1 MVTDQVSDNWY
12 ESFFQ
17 GINCEL
23 WEKAIPGEVTQEEVE
38 FLVSELDLA
47 KGQHIL
53 DIPCGFGRHALA
65 LARKGFKVTGVDIS
79 ETFITSLTKKM
90 ADEDLDLTAIQ
101 ADILSLQLDGKFSGA
116 VCMGNS
122 FGYFNIERMDLFVH
136 KVSSSLASGGKFIIN
151 SGMIAESIL
160 PNFLHYAEN
169 KVYHVDNITMEVT
182 NEYQANESYMVSKLH
197 FTKEGHSER
206 HSFKHY
212 VFTLGEVNRLLKSN
226 GLNILATYRTTS
238 KDTYKLG
245 DRQIY
250 IVAQKV

>member
-23 WEKAIPGEVTQEEVE
+23 WEKAIPDEVTQEEVE

-65 LARKGFKVTGVDIS
+65 LAGKGFKVTGVDIS
-79 ETFITSLTKKM
+79 ETFISGLKKKI
-90 ADEDLDLTAIQ
+90 ADEQLDLHAIQ
-101 ADILSLQLDGKFSGA
+101 ADILSLQLDEKFSGA
-116 VCMGNS
+116 VCLGNS
-122 FGYFNIERMDLFVH
+122 FGYFNIERMGLFVQ

-151 SGMIAESIL
+151 SGMIAECIF
-160 PNFLHYAEN
+160 PNYLHYAEN
-169 KVYHVDNITMEVT
+169 KVYQVDNITMEVA
-182 NEYQANESYMVSKLH
+182 NVYQANESYMVSNLH
-197 FTKEGHSER
+197 FTKEGHTER

-226 GLNILATYRTTS
+226 GLNILATYSSTS
-238 KDTYKLG
+238 KEAYKLG

-250 IVAQKV
+250 IVAQKD